1 MNELEKEVLEVVCE
15 KFELDDEIKEE
26 LDVDAP
32 LFSEEDGGLGLDSID
47 SLELVVGIKER
58 FGVRVTDKDI
68 DALRSI
74 KTIAEFV
81 KNNKGAE

>member
-1 MNELEKEVLEVVCE
+1 MSELEKEVLEVVCE
-15 KFELDDEIKEE
+15 KFELDDETKEAFNI
-26 LDVDAP
+26 DAP

-68 DALRSI
+68 EALRSV
-74 KTIAEFV
+74 KTIAEFI